1 MICRVRKVFWSLLK
15 KMILLTIRGL
25 CFYKL
30 SKMEVVNLDSGEES
44 CDFLIEKKHT
54 LDIYLLS
61 YKSCKM
67 LPVYHS
73 KTSFIF
79 FSPKQTRLILG
90 WFGFTCLP
98 HSCCL
103 GVYIHRMMETVG
115 GLAWHEATSYWKA
128 CFEWRHPRPHEG
140 KRKPQRASECEDVGH
155 SCYPC
160 RENILS
166 CRWKHGKEAG
176 KICTRIYIILNYK
189 G

>member
-1 MICRVRKVFWSLLK
+1 MFWSLLK
-15 KMILLTIRGL
+15 KKILLTIGGL

-103 GVYIHRMMETVG
+103 GVYIHRLMATVG
-115 GLAWHEATSYWKA
+115 GLA
-128 CFEWRHPRPHEG
+128 
-140 KRKPQRASECEDVGH
+140 
-155 SCYPC
+155 
-160 RENILS
+160 
-166 CRWKHGKEAG
+166 
-176 KICTRIYIILNYK
+176 
-189 G
+189 